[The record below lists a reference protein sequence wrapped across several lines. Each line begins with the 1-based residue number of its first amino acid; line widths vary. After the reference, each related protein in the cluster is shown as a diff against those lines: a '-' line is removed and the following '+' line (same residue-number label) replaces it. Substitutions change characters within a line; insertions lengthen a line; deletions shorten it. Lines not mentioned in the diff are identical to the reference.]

1 MENKLQELTQ
11 KIYSEGIEKAN
22 EDAIRII
29 EDAQKKASE
38 ITRAAQNEASDII
51 NNAQAN
57 ANEIKRNGESEIR
70 IASKQAISKLKQQ
83 IINMITAKA
92 IEKPVKEAFND
103 KAFVGSLIQK
113 VAGSFSSNANLVLP
127 EADQDN
133 LSAYFNDNSSK
144 ELMKTMQISFDE
156 NVKAGFKI
164 SPKDANYIISFT
176 DEDFANY
183 FKGFMRPK
191 TIQLLFGEE

>member
-22 EDAIRII
+22 QDAIRII
-29 EDAQKKASE
+29 EGAQKKADE
-38 ITRAAQNEASDII
+38 ITKAAKNEASEII
-51 NNAQAN
+51 SKAQAN

-83 IINMITAKA
+83 IINMISVKA
-92 IEKPVKEAFND
+92 IDKPVKDAFDD

-113 VAGSFSSNANLVLP
+113 VASSFNNNAKLVLP
-127 EADQDN
+127 EADQDK
-133 LSAYFNDNSSK
+133 LTAYFNDNTSK
-144 ELMKTMQISFDE
+144 ELMKSLQISFDE
-156 NVKAGFKI
+156 NIKVGFKI

-183 FKGFMRPK
+183 FKGFMRSK